1 MMTDLRKI
9 LSRLDLDQKIGQIQ
23 GIVPMDMAAQ
33 PNVSDELGNVV
44 YDVELVSKVRP
55 SGVGH
60 LSLGGQLTPDIGR
73 LTRELVRFQA
83 AAKEVAPLGI
93 GVLVHAEGISGLV
106 HPQGYQFATSW
117 GQAASWNPQVPWTV
131 GDIAARQSR
140 EVGIHL
146 LFSPVLDLARDIRWG
161 RVHETFGEDPEL
173 VTRMGLGFIQGVQG
187 IDGRSGVLA
196 GGKHFLGYG
205 VSLGGLNQATTQLGK
220 RELIDVYAEP
230 FRRAISEAGLCIMM
244 NSYNDIDGVPA
255 VGNAWLLQNLLRGQ
269 LGFEGL
275 VVSDYGAFSMLLT
288 TYLTA
293 ATPGHAAGQAIT
305 AGMDVELPS
314 AAMTSG
320 LRPLI
325 ENGTFS
331 EETLDRAVM
340 NVLSVKQR
348 FGLIPGISPTVS
360 PAEQR
365 PLSEG
370 EPESRATEVAA
381 QSITLLSN
389 DGILPLGPGRHRIAV
404 VGPAADELRIHFG
417 AYSSVADGEMPVA
430 VREILAGNVPGIEA
444 SPDVLPDMFQ
454 TRLPGVEPSFEE
466 GARRLHPSS
475 ATVLGAMASIDPD
488 VVHYSYGSFTD
499 KSSFVRDDLLA
510 DVEDADVVV
519 AVVGER
525 TGWFG
530 NHTAGEGRTVA
541 HPYLPGDQN
550 ELICALGEAGKR
562 VITVVVSGRPLLL
575 ESVHEHSAAVVLAP
589 LLGPAAGTSVAD
601 VLFGRIHPSG
611 RTPST
616 FPRSAGQIPLFHG
629 HPIGSG
635 YDHPYLTRYGYTDL
649 PDSSPLY
656 PFGHGLTYTSFEM
669 SLGEVSLDGHRL
681 EVAATIRN
689 TGVNTGTAVPQLYA
703 RDESASVVRPVRQL
717 LDFARV
723 TLDPGHDEVIRF
735 SAPLSR
741 LAYTWQDGRRGLE
754 AGAITLLLGSSS
766 ADIEASTSIDVPEV
780 IIEGVRNPDRV

>member
-9 LSRLDLDQKIGQIQ
+9 LSHLDLDQKIGQIQ
-23 GIVPMDMAAQ
+23 GIVPMDMTAH
-33 PNVSDELGNVV
+33 PTVSDALGNVA
-44 YDVELVSKVRP
+44 YDVELVTKVRP

-60 LSLGGQLTPDIGR
+60 LSLGGQLTPDIGK
-73 LTRELVRFQA
+73 LSRELVRFQE

-106 HPQGYQFATSW
+106 HPQGFQFATSW

-140 EVGIHL
+140 EIGIHL

-161 RVHETFGEDPEL
+161 RVHETYGEDPEL
-173 VTRMGLGFIQGVQG
+173 VAQMGLGFIRGVQG
-187 IDGRSGVLA
+187 VDGRSGVLA
-196 GGKHFLGYG
+196 AGKHFLGYG

-230 FRRAISEAGLCIMM
+230 FRRAISEAGLSIMM

-255 VGNAWLLQNLLRGQ
+255 VSNAWLLQNLLRGH

-288 TYLTA
+288 SYLTA

-314 AAMTSG
+314 AATTSG

-325 ENGTFS
+325 ENGTFP
-331 EETLDRAVM
+331 EEALDRAVL
-340 NVLSVKQR
+340 NVLAVKQR
-348 FGLIPGISPTVS
+348 FGLIPGFAPTVS
-360 PAEQR
+360 PERKR
-365 PLSEG
+365 PITES

-381 QSITLLSN
+381 QSVTLLAN
-389 DGILPLGPGRHRIAV
+389 DGILPLQPGRQRIAV

-466 GARRLHPSS
+466 GARRLHPSA
-475 ATVLGAMASIDPD
+475 ATVLGALAAIDPD
-488 VVHYSYGSFTD
+488 VVYYNYGSFTD
-499 KSSFVRDDLLA
+499 KNSFVRDDLLSE
-510 DVEDADVVV
+510 VEDADVVV

-541 HPYLPGDQN
+541 HPHLPGDQS
-550 ELICALGEAGKR
+550 ELICALGRAGKR

-575 ESVHEHSAAVVLAP
+575 ENVHAHSAAVVLAP
-589 LLGPAAGTSVAD
+589 LLGPAAGATVAD

-635 YDHPYLTRYGYTDL
+635 YDHPHLTRYGYTDL
-649 PDSSPLY
+649 PDSTPLY
-656 PFGHGLTYTSFEM
+656 PFGHGLTYTTFDM
-669 SLGEVSLDGHRL
+669 SLGKVRLDGDRL
-681 EVAATIRN
+681 EIDAIVRN
-689 TGVNTGTAVPQLYA
+689 AGVLVGTAVPQLYA

-717 LDFARV
+717 LDFARI
-723 TLDPGHDEVIRF
+723 TLEPGHEEVIRF
-735 SAPLSR
+735 TAPLSR

-754 AGAITLLLGSSS
+754 AGAITILLGSSS
-766 ADIEASTSIDVPEV
+766 AVIEATATIEVPEV
-780 IIEGVRNPDRV
+780 IIEGVRHPDLV